1 MFIPA
6 ATQTHTKTKAMR
18 ERSHARANTIALTH
32 GIFPIQPDRRT
43 SPSTLPPL
51 LFLYVASSG
60 AAGTIELTHAL
71 FPLPALCFPYGN
83 PLCVPGAGSGSE
95 GSPTEQN
102 NTTKTAL
109 GYSKELWVTDRNIK
123 LETAK
128 PRVLPELTLIPSR
141 QFGFYTAPRDGS
153 ECRPNHGGMWRC
165 VSERVLPGKRLHP
178 LTKRPVWRRT
188 GASCSGPSGTHT
200 RWLLYR

>member
-1 MFIPA
+1 MAFSPFS
-6 ATQTHTKTKAMR
+6 QTDAHPPPPFLPPSA
-18 ERSHARANTIALTH
+18 
-32 GIFPIQPDRRT
+32 
-43 SPSTLPPL
+43 SPSLSL
-51 LFLYVASSG
+51 RCFFWCSR

-102 NTTKTAL
+102 NSTKTAL
-109 GYSKELWVTDRNIK
+109 GYFKELRFTDRNIK

-153 ECRPNHGGMWRC
+153 ECRPNHGGM
-165 VSERVLPGKRLHP
+165 
-178 LTKRPVWRRT
+178 
-188 GASCSGPSGTHT
+188 
-200 RWLLYR
+200 